1 MAQNFIAPGDV
12 LAVVATAP
20 IVAGSAQMVG
30 DMLGV
35 AATSGNV
42 GDTVSVIVEG
52 VFAIKKKPATAVV
65 QGAKLYWDAAN
76 GQIDITDNAAA
87 NKWIGWAYS
96 NSIAAANT
104 VNVRLLG

>member
-20 IVAGSAQMVG
+20 ITSGSAQLVG
-30 DMLGV
+30 DILGV
-35 AATSGNV
+35 AATSGNI

-52 VFAIKKKPATAVV
+52 VFAIKKKAATAVA
-65 QGAKLYWDAAN
+65 QGVKLYWDAVN

-87 NKWIGWAYS
+87 NKWVGWAYS
-96 NSIAAANT
+96 PATAASS
-104 VNVRLLG
+104 VVSVRLIG